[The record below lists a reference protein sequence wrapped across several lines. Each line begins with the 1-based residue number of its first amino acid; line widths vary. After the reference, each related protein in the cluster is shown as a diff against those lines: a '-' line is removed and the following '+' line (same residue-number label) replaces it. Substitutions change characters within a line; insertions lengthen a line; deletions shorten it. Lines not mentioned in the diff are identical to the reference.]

1 MKGQVKKM
9 REYLS
14 VIVLG
19 FVLFGFSFNFS
30 SRGNEVVF
38 TYNMNNLG
46 RGTVSDKLV
55 QNPDGSSNYIYQ
67 EDAVYLR
74 IF

>member
-1 MKGQVKKM
+1 MNGQVKKV

-14 VIVLG
+14 IIVLG
-19 FVLFGFSFNFS
+19 FVLFGFFS
-30 SRGNEVVF
+30 SRSGEVVF

-46 RGTVSDKLV
+46 RSTVSEKLV
-55 QNPDGSSNYIYQ
+55 QNPHGSSDFIYQ
-67 EDAVYLR
+67 EDGTYLR